1 LTAFKSHGAFETVL
15 GHWSFFLDQVHF
27 PSHPYVSRMP
37 VRLELIE
44 STGIAPVETCTVAE
58 DALCR
63 RSALVADLL
72 SETRSD
78 NTDTIVVRV
87 PLPDSW
93 RGEVGLLAPYAAS
106 LLQPDLS
113 MPFISREIL
122 LGSGLIEQRR
132 IFAVVDICQ
141 FLQDW
146 PLRDACVEYLS
157 HAIAGS
163 HIGSVAEWCRN
174 SEACD
179 TSWERLRLALVPQ
192 SPYPLQI

>member
-1 LTAFKSHGAFETVL
+1 
-15 GHWSFFLDQVHF
+15 
-27 PSHPYVSRMP
+27 
-37 VRLELIE
+37 
-44 STGIAPVETCTVAE
+44 
-58 DALCR
+58 
-63 RSALVADLL
+63 
-72 SETRSD
+72 
-78 NTDTIVVRV
+78 
-87 PLPDSW
+87 
-93 RGEVGLLAPYAAS
+93 
-106 LLQPDLS
+106 